1 MLREELRRRA
11 ALQQNVNVSIARL
24 PRVLEQL
31 APEIFKP
38 FGRTVAKIVQS
49 RTQRPTPFLVP
60 RRVTAGMTT
69 AIANPT
75 TDAVRATTR
84 RAFTMGSRLQVNLM
98 LRREAIEKLT
108 VVRYPKV
115 FAREGIDLV
124 VPNADDQDYIHDKY
138 MNELVPG
145 KFLADTR
152 AGLLAIVDRMK
163 TTDDIGGVILA
174 GTELPLILR
183 DPIYNGIPFLDTTKI
198 HVEAAV
204 DQMLT

>member
-24 PRVLEQL
+24 PRVLEQP

-84 RAFTMGSRLQVNLM
+84 RAFTMRSRLQVNLM

-115 FAREGIDLV
+115 FARSLHVQHVSKAQIAKLEMMPVGLTVDRDID
-124 VPNADDQDYIHDKY
+124 H
-138 MNELVPG
+138 
-145 KFLADTR
+145 
-152 AGLLAIVDRMK
+152 LLAGGRSLDHPDQSFTRRQRLLESDR
-163 TTDDIGGVILA
+163 A
-174 GTELPLILR
+174 
-183 DPIYNGIPFLDTTKI
+183 
-198 HVEAAV
+198 
-204 DQMLT
+204 